1 MDLLLQLLV
10 NGLINGSHYALLGV
24 GFGLIFATTQIVH
37 FAYGPVYALAAYIC
51 WYAATALGFPLWLAG
66 VAAVLTAVLAGIG
79 SYTFIYRPFQRRQSS
94 DLVILIASLGLLIVI
109 ENLIGIVFGAGNRV
123 VDDVQSSVFLVGP
136 VVFTSWHL
144 WQVGSLLVI
153 GLALTAFL
161 RFTRFGKAVLGMTD
175 NAEMARIVGIDT
187 HRVALLVFAVGSMI
201 SAVPAVLILLKDS
214 ASPHMGFHAV
224 FMGFVAVVIGGI
236 GSTRGAI
243 LGGLLLGAV
252 EGIGLWRIPTE
263 WQSSIAF
270 VVLFMVILLRPQG
283 LFGKLAR

>member
-51 WYAATALGFPLWLAG
+51 WFAAASLGLPLPLAALLAVSAAVVAG
-66 VAAVLTAVLAGIG
+66 VGAYLV
-79 SYTFIYRPFQRRQSS
+79 IYRPFQRRQSS
-94 DLVILIASLGLLIVI
+94 DLVILIASLGLLIII

-123 VDDVQSSVFLVGP
+123 VEDVQSEVFLVGP
-136 VVFTSWHL
+136 VVFTSWHV
-144 WQVGSLLVI
+144 WQVGSLVVVASV
-153 GLALTAFL
+153 LAAFL
-161 RFTRFGKAVLGMTD
+161 RLTRFGKAILGMTD
-175 NAEMARIVGIDT
+175 NPEMARVVGIDT
-187 HRVALLVFAVGSMI
+187 FRVTLVVFAIGSLI

-214 ASPHMGFHAV
+214 ATPHMGFHAV

-236 GSTRGAI
+236 GSIRGAV
-243 LGGLLLGAV
+243 LGGLLLGLV
-252 EGIGLWRIPTE
+252 EGIGLWKIDTA

-270 VVLFMVILLRPQG
+270 VVLFLVILLRPQG
-283 LFGKLAR
+283 LFGKAIR